1 VRGHCCE
8 REVCWVCVRVEVGKS
23 RRRLDCKGA
32 KSAARYFHLPR
43 KSPPQNALQ
52 ANHKFAGP
60 RSETR
65 GISRGSTTPR
75 GKKRSAFLTWA
86 CAPPL
91 GAPDGVA

>member
-32 KSAARYFHLPR
+32 KSNQIFPSPAEVAAAERAAG
-43 KSPPQNALQ
+43 KSQVRR
-52 ANHKFAGP
+52 P

-65 GISRGSTTPR
+65 GISRGFTTPR

-91 GAPDGVA
+91 GARDGVA